1 MAFIDELHLHLKAG
15 RGGNGVVR
23 WLHLKGKEFSGP
35 AGGNGGRGGDVVVE
49 GIRDIGALLRYR
61 DQNRYAAGDGAPG
74 GSRSKEGKNGED
86 FVFKFPLGTVIT
98 RAKLGERW
106 EILEEGQREVLL
118 KGGNGGYGNE
128 HFKGSRNV
136 TPMQSTKGK
145 PGDEDDFEIEL
156 QLVVDAGLIGM
167 PNAGKSSLLNALT
180 GAHAKV
186 GVYEFT
192 TLNPNLGVIYGYVLA
207 DIPGLIEGAAEGKGL
222 GHTFLRHIKRT
233 KMLLHCIS
241 LERDDVAEAYA
252 TVRHELSK
260 YSPELSD
267 KEEFVILTKT
277 DTLEPAVVEKTKK
290 EFCKKTKIS
299 PERVITCSVYDDASL
314 KALGEHLTRVLKK
327 SKV

>member
-23 WLHLKGKEFSGP
+23 WLHLKGKDLSGA
-35 AGGNGGRGGDVVVE
+35 AGGNGGRGGDVVAE

-61 DQNRYAAGDGAPG
+61 DQNQYSAGDGAPG
-74 GSRSKEGKNGED
+74 GSRSKEGRNGDD
-86 FVFKFPLGTVIT
+86 FVFKFPLGTVISRT
-98 RAKLGERW
+98 RLGERW

-186 GVYEFT
+186 GAYEFT

-252 TVRHELSK
+252 TVRRELSK

-277 DTLEPAVVEKTKK
+277 DMCEPEAVEKIKK
-290 EFCKKTKIS
+290 EFCKKTKI
-299 PERVITCSVYDDASL
+299 PAGRVITCSIYDDASL
-314 KALGEHLTRVLKK
+314 KSLGEHLTQVLKK